1 MTMEIGLGVASLL
14 ILFCAAA
21 CVVLISALLYPV
33 AGGWLNRLAP
43 ATRANVLFAWATAP
57 VWLSITLLLLVLS
70 PSIAHTLGFG
80 VDHCHEH
87 GHHVH
92 LCVVHTPW
100 VVGSTIE
107 RLVSGG
113 LIALVLAWLIATG
126 TRLGGARAKLELLR
140 ALSSP
145 STDLSSTHIVSSQR
159 PFVFTAGILRPQIYC
174 SSALL
179 KAVDPNELA
188 TVIAHE
194 HAHQRRRDGLRLF
207 IADLFGDLHWS
218 PIRRRILADLH
229 LAVEQACDEVAA
241 EQSGDRLQVA
251 ETILHLTRL
260 IASPA
265 PRLASVEAAFTG
277 SDAAVRIE
285 GLLRPPIPQHPAVLA
300 SVSILA
306 AGLLLLAFA
315 SSDWWHHS
323 AETLL
328 GYLLG

>member
-1 MTMEIGLGVASLL
+1 MEIGLGVASLL
-14 ILFCAAA
+14 ILFCAAV
-21 CVVLISALLYPV
+21 CVVVISAVFYPV
-33 AGGWLNRLAP
+33 AGVWLNRLTP
-43 ATRANVLFAWATAP
+43 ATRANVLFAWAIAP

-80 VDHCHEH
+80 IDHCHEH

-107 RLVSGG
+107 WIVSGG
-113 LIALVLAWLIATG
+113 LVALVLTWVIAAG
-126 TRLGGARAKLELLR
+126 TRLVGARAKLGLLR
-140 ALSSP
+140 ALSRP
-145 STDLSSTHIVSSQR
+145 STDMAATHIVSSR
-159 PFVFTAGILRPQIYC
+159 RHFVFTAGILRPQIFL

-179 KAVDPNELA
+179 QAVDPNEPA

-207 IADLFGDLHWS
+207 IADLFGGLHWP
-218 PIRRRILADLH
+218 PIRRLILADLH
-229 LAVEQACDEVAA
+229 LAIEQACDEVAA

-260 IASPA
+260 IGSPT

-285 GLLRPPIPQHPAVLA
+285 GLLRPPIPQRPAVLA

-306 AGLLLLAFA
+306 AGLLVLAFA